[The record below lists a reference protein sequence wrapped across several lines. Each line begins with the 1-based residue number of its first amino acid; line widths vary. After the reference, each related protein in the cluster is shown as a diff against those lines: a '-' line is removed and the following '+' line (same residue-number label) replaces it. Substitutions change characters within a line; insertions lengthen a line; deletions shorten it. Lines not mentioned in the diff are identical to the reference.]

1 MGSKNN
7 QVKSASRIANFGEV
21 FTNEKEVT
29 AMIDL
34 VGHEA
39 LRVDSRFLEPA
50 CGEGFFLVLV
60 LERKIASFANRFKN
74 FQKDFEINL
83 FISVSS
89 LYGIEILPDNTI
101 LCRENIF
108 NKAASEYMKFF
119 PNTQNLD
126 FLKSLKFVIDK
137 NIVNGDSI
145 SMEDKSMENEAIKF
159 SEWSLVKE
167 DQVKRRIFQFNDLT
181 AYQRSSSPDLFSD
194 LGDEAFIPPVTK
206 EYKPESIY
214 TLFKK

>member
-1 MGSKNN
+1 MSLKNKH
-7 QVKSASRIANFGEV
+7 VKSEDRVAKFGEV
-21 FTNEKEVT
+21 FTNEKEVN

-34 VGHEA
+34 VGNEA

-60 LERKIASFANRFKN
+60 LERKIASFANRLKN

-108 NKAASEYMKFF
+108 NKATSEYMKFF
-119 PNTQNLD
+119 PNTQNID

-145 SMEDKSMENEAIKF
+145 SMEDKSMKNEAIKF

-194 LGDEAFIPPVTK
+194 LGDESFIPPVTK